1 MLKILF
7 LIFIFINIIHAEKW
21 WHFKVNSVTKYE
33 IDYNIIK
40 NHSNCNCTGI
50 NFNKS
55 LIEIKSSQFKV
66 NKKFLKLF
74 NKFLK

>member
-1 MLKILF
+1 MIKILI
-7 LIFIFINIIHAEKW
+7 LIIIFITTVHAEKW
-21 WHFKVNSVTKYE
+21 WHLNLKSVPKSK
-33 IDYNIIK
+33 IDFNIIK

-55 LIEIKSSQFKV
+55 LIEIQSSQFKV
-66 NKKFLKLF
+66 NKKFIKLF